1 MFGRRAE
8 KLNVESSWSY
18 IWTVSERVGKHLLA
32 NRDKFYGKT
41 AIEDHNVA
49 ISGQQKH

>member
-1 MFGRRAE
+1 MRE
-8 KLNVESSWSY
+8 LES
-18 IWTVSERVGKHLLA
+18 ILLA

-49 ISGQQKH
+49 ISGQQKY